1 MRTFILSTVFFSALF
16 VFGLYRVFH
25 ATQAPAGYTVT
36 WKAERPLPSNH
47 QIRPGDL
54 SYPQEALA
62 AARILLR
69 DETSNGMHLAAPARQ
84 PGQAIRAAEISPRPE
99 LKTHAPDSQ
108 TYFYV
113 LKEDTTP
120 AGGWTE
126 GASVIPCYQKTVG
139 KGDSAKDKTVCIHT
153 PLPILAIHTGA
164 TSTEASWL
172 ALEVPAN
179 LRCSFAEF
187 AMADKRVLF
196 QINSP

>member
-120 AGGWTE
+120 AGG
-126 GASVIPCYQKTVG
+126 

>member
-1 MRTFILSTVFFSALF
+1 MRSVILSALVFVALF
-16 VFGLYRVFH
+16 GFGLYRVF
-25 ATQAPAGYTVT
+25 QASPLSPGYTVT
-36 WKAERPLPSNH
+36 WKAEHSLPSNH

-54 SYPQEALA
+54 AYPEEPLA

-69 DETSNGMHLAAPARQ
+69 DESANGMHLAASAVQ
-84 PGQAIRAAEISPRPE
+84 PGQAIPAEDISPRPV
-99 LKTHAPDSQ
+99 LKTHVPDSQ
-108 TYFYV
+108 IYFYV

-139 KGDSAKDKTVCIHT
+139 KADSAKDKTVCIHT
-153 PLPILAIHTGA
+153 PLSILAIHTGA
-164 TSTEASWL
+164 TSSEASWL

-179 LRCSFAEF
+179 LRCTFAEF